1 MIKIISKK
9 KYNEMI
15 IKLKELELCQE
26 AENDGK
32 IYAWVL
38 LDEEKEKVKKYK
50 KLYADELQKR
60 LELAEMVMRL
70 ENERK

>member
-15 IKLKELELCQE
+15 IKLKELELRQE
-26 AENDGK
+26 ANDGK
-32 IYAWVL
+32 IYAWIL

-60 LELAEMVMRL
+60 LELAEMVRRL
-70 ENERK
+70 ENERKM

>member
-15 IKLKELELCQE
+15 IKLKELELRQE
-26 AENDGK
+26 ANDGK

-38 LDEEKEKVKKYK
+38 LDEEK
-50 KLYADELQKR
+50 
-60 LELAEMVMRL
+60 
-70 ENERK
+70 

>member
-9 KYNEMI
+9 KYNEII

-26 AENDGK
+26 ANDGK

>member
-15 IKLKELELCQE
+15 IKLKELELRQE
-26 AENDGK
+26 TNDGK

-38 LDEEKEKVKKYK
+38 LDKEKEKVKKYK

-60 LELAEMVMRL
+60 LELAEMVRRL